1 MVQNSTPTA
10 TPTATPAATPA
21 GLTSAAAAERLAHDG
36 PNELAH
42 AASRPWWR
50 TVVDVL
56 KEPMLLLLL
65 VAGGVYLALGDHTE
79 ALVLLGFA
87 CLSIVITVVQERR
100 TEAALAA
107 LRDLSS
113 PRALVVRDG
122 RKLRIPGRE
131 VVCGDWVWLA
141 EGDRIPADGVLV
153 EAHHLQVDESLLT
166 GESLSVSKQAA
177 GLLAEPAATA
187 GTTPDSAQVYGGTL
201 VTTGS
206 GLAQVTAT
214 GPRSAIGRI
223 GGLLAAVETTAPA
236 LQRETRRLIVWF
248 AGIGGAVSVLAV
260 VLYGLYRGGWLDAL
274 LAGIVIGMSM
284 LPEEFPVV
292 LTVFMAM
299 GALRLA
305 KAKVLT
311 RRAAMI
317 EVLGSATTLC
327 TDKTGTLTENRMRI
341 VRLRLPDGQ
350 ELVPDTAPN
359 VPLPAAF
366 APLLDYGLL
375 ASAPQPHDPMEQ
387 AFHELAKRNGRLPGT
402 VAATEAANPTRR
414 YPLSTGL
421 LAVSH
426 VWAPAEPNDPA
437 LVATK
442 GAPEAVARLCRMD
455 AEATRQLGIAVD
467 ELAAQGLRVLAVAQ
481 ARWHHHPTQA
491 TTATDTTEAPGST
504 RATGAPLPD
513 SPEGFD
519 FEYLGLVGLAD
530 AVRAEVPAAV
540 AECHAAGIR
549 VVMIT
554 GDYPTTAQA
563 IGVAAGLAQNTAALR
578 VMTGAE
584 LGTLDEATLAT
595 RVKSIDIFARILPEQ
610 KLRIVMALRAAGE
623 VVAMTGDGVNDAPAL
638 KAADI
643 GIAMGGRGTD
653 VAREASGI
661 VLLDDNFGSIVSAI
675 RLGRRI
681 YANLQKALGFIVA
694 VHIPIAGL
702 AVLPLATGLPL
713 LLGPLHI
720 AFLEMVID
728 PVCSLAFEA
737 EAGDRNAMLHPP
749 RPRNSRL
756 FSHRR
761 LRRAATHGVAALLL
775 LGCLTFWLH
784 HAGADAASLRTALFH
799 ALVANIMALIVANR
813 TTEPGTAARNPVL
826 FAIAALVAAVLLA
839 TQVWPWAG
847 AVFGFAR
854 LDWTTGLL
862 AYGSAGVLLAVT
874 TAVPRAHRGRLGRI
888 TPPAH

>member
-1 MVQNSTPTA
+1 MIQNSTPAPTQPPLGLNTGSGTSLA
-10 TPTATPAATPA
+10 T
-21 GLTSAAAAERLAHDG
+21 GLTAAVAAVRLAAEG

-42 AASRPWWR
+42 ATSRPWWR

-56 KEPMLLLLL
+56 KEPMLLLL
-65 VAGGVYLALGDHTE
+65 VIAGAVYLALGDRTE

-87 CLSIVITVVQERR
+87 CLSVGITVVQERR

-113 PRALVVRDG
+113 PRALVIRDG
-122 RKLRIPGRE
+122 QRLRIPGHE
-131 VVCGDWVWLA
+131 VVRGDLVCLA
-141 EGDRIPADGVLV
+141 EGDRIPADGALQ

-166 GESLSVSKQAA
+166 GESLPVAKQIAPPSSNA
-177 GLLAEPAATA
+177 
-187 GTTPDSAQVYGGTL
+187 DSGGQASADHSQVFGGTL

-206 GLAQVTAT
+206 GLVEVTAT

-223 GGLLAAVETTAPA
+223 GGLLGTIETAAPA
-236 LQRETRRLIVWF
+236 LQQETRRLVLWF

-305 KAKVLT
+305 KARVLT

-341 VRLRLPDGQ
+341 VRLRLSDGQ
-350 ELVPDTAPN
+350 EVTVDANLET
-359 VPLPAAF
+359 PLPEAF
-366 APLLDYGLL
+366 LPLLDYGLL
-375 ASAPQPHDPMEQ
+375 ASAPQPHDPMEK
-387 AFHELAKRNGRLPGT
+387 AFHELAERHGREPPSVG
-402 VAATEAANPTRR
+402 ASEASSPAHR
-414 YPLSTGL
+414 YPLSTEL

-426 VWAPAEPNDPA
+426 VWEAAEPGNPA

-455 AEATRQLGIAVD
+455 AAAVQKLGAAVD

-481 ARWHHHPTQA
+481 AHWHQQSNA
-491 TTATDTTEAPGST
+491 TATG
-504 RATGAPLPD
+504 LPET
-513 SPEGFD
+513 PEGFD

-530 AVRAEVPAAV
+530 PVRPEVPAAV
-540 AECHAAGIR
+540 AECQAAGIR

-554 GDYPTTAQA
+554 GDYPATARA
-563 IGVAAGLAQNTAALR
+563 IGVAAGLARDAAQLRLLSGPELAALDDD
-578 VMTGAE
+578 A
-584 LGTLDEATLAT
+584 LAAQ
-595 RVKSIDIFARILPEQ
+595 VKAIDVFARILPEQ
-610 KLRIVMALRAAGE
+610 KLRIVLALQRAGE

-653 VAREASGI
+653 VAREAAGI
-661 VLLDDNFGSIVSAI
+661 VLLDDNFGSIVGAV

-681 YANLQKALGFIVA
+681 YGNLQKAMGFIVA

-702 AVLPLATGLPL
+702 AILPLATGLPL

-728 PVCSLAFEA
+728 PVCSLAFEV
-737 EAGDRNAMLHPP
+737 ESGDADAMQRPP
-749 RPRNSRL
+749 RVRGARL
-756 FSHRR
+756 FSRHRV
-761 LRRAATHGVAALLL
+761 LRAALQGLLALGLLVGLTLALHYQGVAA
-775 LGCLTFWLH
+775 
-784 HAGADAASLRTALFH
+784 GALRTVGFF
-799 ALVANIMALIVANR
+799 ALVACIVALILANR
-813 TTEPGTAARNPVL
+813 TATRGGAPRHRSSNPVL
-826 FAIAALVAAVLLA
+826 TGILVAVGLALTVSQLWPTATRLFHFERLGTGLTALALGTGAVLLLVTELA
-839 TQVWPWAG
+839 KPRRTAG
-847 AVFGFAR
+847 
-854 LDWTTGLL
+854 
-862 AYGSAGVLLAVT
+862 GV
-874 TAVPRAHRGRLGRI
+874 R
-888 TPPAH
+888 

>member
-1 MVQNSTPTA
+1 MGA
-10 TPTATPAATPA
+10 GA
-21 GLTSAAAAERLAHDG
+21 GLATGLTAAVAAERLAAEG

-42 AASRPWWR
+42 ATSRPWWR

-56 KEPMLLLLL
+56 KEPMLLLL
-65 VAGGVYLALGDHTE
+65 VIAGAVYLALGDRTE

-87 CLSIVITVVQERR
+87 CLSVGITVVQERR

-113 PRALVVRDG
+113 PRALVIRDG
-122 RKLRIPGRE
+122 QRLRIPGHE
-131 VVCGDWVWLA
+131 VVRGDLVCLA
-141 EGDRIPADGVLV
+141 EGDRIPADGALQ

-166 GESLSVSKQAA
+166 GESLPVAKQVAPPSSETNT
-177 GLLAEPAATA
+177 GGTPTA
-187 GTTPDSAQVYGGTL
+187 DHAQVFGGTL

-206 GLAQVTAT
+206 GLVEVTAT

-223 GGLLAAVETTAPA
+223 GGLLGTIETAAPA
-236 LQRETRRLIVWF
+236 LQQETRRLVLWF
-248 AGIGGAVSVLAV
+248 AGIGGAVSVLAI

-305 KAKVLT
+305 KARVLT

-341 VRLRLPDGQ
+341 VRLRLSDGQ
-350 ELVPDTAPN
+350 EVTVDANPET
-359 VPLPAAF
+359 PLPEAF
-366 APLLDYGLL
+366 LPLLDYGLL
-375 ASAPQPHDPMEQ
+375 ASSPQPHDPMEK
-387 AFHELAKRNGRLPGT
+387 AFHDLAERHGRQPPSVGASD
-402 VAATEAANPTRR
+402 VSSPAHR
-414 YPLSTGL
+414 YPLSTEL

-426 VWAPAEPNDPA
+426 VWEAAEPGNPA

-455 AEATRQLGIAVD
+455 AADTQKLGAAVD

-481 ARWHHHPTQA
+481 AHWHQHTDA
-491 TTATDTTEAPGST
+491 AVATAT
-504 RATGAPLPD
+504 ATGLPET
-513 SPEGFD
+513 PEGFD
-519 FEYLGLVGLAD
+519 FQYLGLVGLAD
-530 AVRAEVPAAV
+530 PVRPEVPAAV
-540 AECHAAGIR
+540 AECQAAGIR

-554 GDYPTTAQA
+554 GDYPATARA
-563 IGVAAGLAQNTAALR
+563 IGVSAGLAGNAEQLRLLSGPELAAL
-578 VMTGAE
+578 
-584 LGTLDEATLAT
+584 DENALAAQV
-595 RVKSIDIFARILPEQ
+595 RAIDIFARILPEQ
-610 KLRIVMALRAAGE
+610 KLRIVLALQRVGE

-653 VAREASGI
+653 VAREAAGI
-661 VLLDDNFGSIVSAI
+661 VLLDDNFGSIVGAV

-681 YANLQKALGFIVA
+681 YGNLQKAMGFIVA

-702 AVLPLATGLPL
+702 AILPLATGLPL

-728 PVCSLAFEA
+728 PVCSLAFEV
-737 EAGDRNAMLHPP
+737 ESGDADAMQRPP
-749 RPRNSRL
+749 RARGSRL
-756 FSHRR
+756 FSRQQV
-761 LRRAATHGVAALLL
+761 LRAALQGLLALGLLVGLTLTLHRQGVSAGTLRTMAFFALVASISALILANRTATRGRGHRPANAASNPVLTGILMAVGLALAVSQLWPTATHLLHFERLGSGMAALALSTGVLLL
-775 LGCLTFWLH
+775 LLTELTKPRSR
-784 HAGADAASLRTALFH
+784 AKEVALEKTA
-799 ALVANIMALIVANR
+799 
-813 TTEPGTAARNPVL
+813 
-826 FAIAALVAAVLLA
+826 
-839 TQVWPWAG
+839 
-847 AVFGFAR
+847 
-854 LDWTTGLL
+854 
-862 AYGSAGVLLAVT
+862 
-874 TAVPRAHRGRLGRI
+874 
-888 TPPAH
+888 

>member
-1 MVQNSTPTA
+1 MPAPTQPPLGLNTGSGTSLA
-10 TPTATPAATPA
+10 T
-21 GLTSAAAAERLAHDG
+21 GLTAAVAAVRLAAEG

-42 AASRPWWR
+42 ATSRPWWR

-56 KEPMLLLLL
+56 KEPMLLLL
-65 VAGGVYLALGDHTE
+65 VIAGAVYLALGDRTE

-87 CLSIVITVVQERR
+87 CLSVGITVVQERR
-100 TEAALAA
+100 TEAAL
-107 LRDLSS
+107 RDLSS
-113 PRALVVRDG
+113 PRALVIRDG
-122 RKLRIPGRE
+122 QRLRIPGHE
-131 VVCGDWVWLA
+131 VVRGDLVCLA
-141 EGDRIPADGVLV
+141 EGDRIPADGALQ

-166 GESLSVSKQAA
+166 GESLPVAKQIAPPSSNA
-177 GLLAEPAATA
+177 
-187 GTTPDSAQVYGGTL
+187 DSGGQASADHSQVFGGTL

-206 GLAQVTAT
+206 GLVEVTAT

-223 GGLLAAVETTAPA
+223 GGLLGTIETAAPA
-236 LQRETRRLIVWF
+236 LQQETRRLVLWF

-305 KAKVLT
+305 KARVLT

-341 VRLRLPDGQ
+341 VRLRLSDGQ
-350 ELVPDTAPN
+350 EVTVDANQAT
-359 VPLPAAF
+359 PLPEAF
-366 APLLDYGLL
+366 LPLLDYGLL
-375 ASAPQPHDPMEQ
+375 ASAPQPHDPMEK
-387 AFHELAKRNGRLPGT
+387 AFHELAERHGREPPSVG
-402 VAATEAANPTRR
+402 ASEAGSPAHR
-414 YPLSTGL
+414 YPLSTEL

-426 VWAPAEPNDPA
+426 VWAAAEPGNPA

-455 AEATRQLGIAVD
+455 AAAVQKLSAAVD

-481 ARWHHHPTQA
+481 AHWHQHSQNAPTAPA
-491 TTATDTTEAPGST
+491 TALPAT
-504 RATGAPLPD
+504 
-513 SPEGFD
+513 PEGFD

-530 AVRAEVPAAV
+530 PVRPEVPAAV
-540 AECHAAGIR
+540 AECQAAGIR

-554 GDYPTTAQA
+554 GDYPATARA
-563 IGVAAGLAQNTAALR
+563 IGVAAGLASHAAQLRLLSGPELAALDDD
-578 VMTGAE
+578 A
-584 LGTLDEATLAT
+584 LAAQ
-595 RVKSIDIFARILPEQ
+595 VKTIDVFARILPEQ
-610 KLRIVMALRAAGE
+610 KLRIVLALQHVGE

-653 VAREASGI
+653 VAREAAGI
-661 VLLDDNFGSIVSAI
+661 VLLDDNFGSIVGAV

-681 YANLQKALGFIVA
+681 YGNLQKAMGFIVA

-702 AVLPLATGLPL
+702 AILPLATGLPL

-728 PVCSLAFEA
+728 PVCSLAFEV
-737 EAGDRNAMLHPP
+737 ESGDADAMQRPP
-749 RPRNSRL
+749 RAPGARL
-756 FSHRR
+756 FSRHRV
-761 LRRAATHGVAALLL
+761 LRAALQGLLALGLLVGLTLALHYQGVAA
-775 LGCLTFWLH
+775 
-784 HAGADAASLRTALFH
+784 GALRTMAFL
-799 ALVANIMALIVANR
+799 ALVACIVALILANR
-813 TTEPGTAARNPVL
+813 TATRGGAPRHRSSNPVL
-826 FAIAALVAAVLLA
+826 TGILVAVGLALTVSQLWPTATRLFHFERLGTGLTALALGTGAVLLLVTELA
-839 TQVWPWAG
+839 KPRRVMQPGAAG
-847 AVFGFAR
+847 PKAQSR
-854 LDWTTGLL
+854 
-862 AYGSAGVLLAVT
+862 
-874 TAVPRAHRGRLGRI
+874 
-888 TPPAH
+888 

>member
-1 MVQNSTPTA
+1 MPTPTHPPLGLNVGSGTGLA
-10 TPTATPAATPA
+10 T
-21 GLTSAAAAERLAHDG
+21 GLTAAVAAARLAAEG
-36 PNELAH
+36 PNELVH
-42 AASRPWWR
+42 ATSRPWWR

-65 VAGGVYLALGDHTE
+65 IAGAVYLALGDRTE

-87 CLSIVITVVQERR
+87 CLSVCITVVQERR

-113 PRALVVRDG
+113 PRALVIRDG
-122 RKLRIPGRE
+122 QRRRIPGHE
-131 VVCGDWVWLA
+131 VVRGDWVCLA
-141 EGDRIPADGVLV
+141 EGDRIPADGALQ

-166 GESLSVSKQAA
+166 GESLPVTKQIVPSKSNADSGGQA
-177 GLLAEPAATA
+177 
-187 GTTPDSAQVYGGTL
+187 SADHSQLFGGTL

-206 GLAQVTAT
+206 GLMEVTAT

-223 GGLLAAVETTAPA
+223 GGLLGSIETAAPA
-236 LQRETRRLIVWF
+236 LQQETRRLVLWF

-305 KAKVLT
+305 KARVLT

-341 VRLRLPDGQ
+341 VRLRLSDGQ
-350 ELVPDTAPN
+350 EVTVDANLET
-359 VPLPAAF
+359 PLPQAF
-366 APLLDYGLL
+366 LPLLDYGLL
-375 ASAPQPHDPMEQ
+375 ASAPQPHDPMEK
-387 AFHELAKRNGRLPGT
+387 AFHELAEQHGREPPSVG
-402 VAATEAANPTRR
+402 ASDASSPAHR
-414 YPLSTGL
+414 YPLSTEL

-426 VWAPAEPNDPA
+426 VWEAAEPGNPA

-455 AEATRQLGIAVD
+455 AAAVQKLGAAVD

-481 ARWHHHPTQA
+481 AHWHQQSNA
-491 TTATDTTEAPGST
+491 TATG
-504 RATGAPLPD
+504 LPET
-513 SPEGFD
+513 PEGFD
-519 FEYLGLVGLAD
+519 FQYLGLVGLAD
-530 AVRAEVPAAV
+530 PVRPEVPAAV
-540 AECHAAGIR
+540 AECQAAGIR

-554 GDYPTTAQA
+554 GDYPATARA
-563 IGVAAGLAQNTAALR
+563 IGVAAGLARHAAQLRLLSGPELAALDDD
-578 VMTGAE
+578 A
-584 LGTLDEATLAT
+584 LAAQ
-595 RVKSIDIFARILPEQ
+595 VKAIDVFARILPEQ
-610 KLRIVMALRAAGE
+610 KLRIVLALQRVGE

-653 VAREASGI
+653 VAREAAGI
-661 VLLDDNFGSIVSAI
+661 VLLDDNFGSIVGAV

-681 YANLQKALGFIVA
+681 YGNLQKAMGFIVA

-702 AVLPLATGLPL
+702 AILPLATGLPL

-728 PVCSLAFEA
+728 PVCSLAFEV
-737 EAGDRNAMLHPP
+737 ESGDADAMQRPP
-749 RPRNSRL
+749 RARGSRL
-756 FSHRR
+756 FSRQQV
-761 LRRAATHGVAALLL
+761 LRAALQGLLALGLLVGLTLALHYQGVAAGALRTMAFFALVACIVALILANRTSARGGAPRHGSSNPVLTGILVAVGVALTVSQLWPTATRLFHFERLGTGMTTLALGTGILLL
-775 LGCLTFWLH
+775 LVTELTKPRRVIQPGA
-784 HAGADAASLRTALFH
+784 AGPKAQSR
-799 ALVANIMALIVANR
+799 
-813 TTEPGTAARNPVL
+813 
-826 FAIAALVAAVLLA
+826 
-839 TQVWPWAG
+839 
-847 AVFGFAR
+847 
-854 LDWTTGLL
+854 
-862 AYGSAGVLLAVT
+862 
-874 TAVPRAHRGRLGRI
+874 
-888 TPPAH
+888 